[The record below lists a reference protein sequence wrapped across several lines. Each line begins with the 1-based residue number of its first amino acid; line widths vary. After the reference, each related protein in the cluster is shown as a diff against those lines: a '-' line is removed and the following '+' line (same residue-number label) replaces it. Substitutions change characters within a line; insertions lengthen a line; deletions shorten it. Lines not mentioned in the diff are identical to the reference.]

1 MHNFIDKFLL
11 ESKKNTHITQNIDGF
26 HYSKRLSSQIFELH
40 GSVRSA
46 HCLNCKIVY
55 DPDIF
60 FQHHVQSTGSCLCP
74 NCKVGLVKVSTI
86 SFGQKLDEEILRKSF
101 LAASKCDV
109 LVCMGTSLMVSPANS
124 IPKISLKSNSKV
136 VILNKEATPFDDEA
150 DLVINGDLENIYEK
164 IK

>member
-1 MHNFIDKFLL
+1 MHDFIDKFLL

-26 HYSKRLSSQIFELH
+26 HHSKRLSSQIFELH

-46 HCLNCKIVY
+46 HCLNCKTVY
-55 DPDIF
+55 DPDSF
-60 FQHHVQSTGSCLCP
+60 FKNHVQSTGSCLCP
-74 NCKVGLVKVSTI
+74 NCKAGLVKVSTI

-101 LAASKCDV
+101 LAASRCNV
-109 LVCMGTSLMVSPANS
+109 LICMGTSLMVSPANS
-124 IPKISLKSNSKV
+124 IPKISRKSNSKV